1 MKATQTSLP
10 GVLLIE
16 PKVFNDARGFFAE
29 TYNEK
34 KMAELGIRDRFVQ
47 DNHSS
52 SSKHVLRGLHYQI
65 EHPQGKLV
73 WVVQGEIF
81 DVAVD
86 MRKSSP
92 SLGQWYGVVLSG
104 QNNLMLWVPPGLA
117 HGFQVLSDTA
127 HVIYKT
133 TDFYYPEFERTLAWN
148 DPRLNIGWQA
158 ADPLVS
164 PKDALGALFEQ
175 AEKFD

>member
-1 MKATQTSLP
+1 
-10 GVLLIE
+10 
-16 PKVFNDARGFFAE
+16 
-29 TYNEK
+29 
-34 KMAELGIRDRFVQ
+34 
-47 DNHSS
+47 
-52 SSKHVLRGLHYQI
+52 
-65 EHPQGKLV
+65 
-73 WVVQGEIF
+73 
-81 DVAVD
+81 
-86 MRKSSP
+86 
-92 SLGQWYGVVLSG
+92 
-104 QNNLMLWVPPGLA
+104 MLWVPPGLA